1 MAYLTARMDRLGFQW
16 PWPTTSFGITTALAL
31 VCSRRPVSRRHLAEK
46 CGIDRRK
53 AQQIITNVE
62 QLVQT

>member
-1 MAYLTARMDRLGFQW
+1 ML
-16 PWPTTSFGITTALAL
+16 ALA
-31 VCSRRPVSRRHLAEK
+31 CSRRPISRRHLAEK
-46 CGIDRRK
+46 YGIDRHK

>member
-1 MAYLTARMDRLGFQW
+1 MAYLTARMGRLGFQW
-16 PWPTTSFGITTALAL
+16 PWPTTSSGSTTVLALA
-31 VCSRRPVSRRHLAEK
+31 CSRRPISRRHLAEK
-46 CGIDRRK
+46 YGIDRHK